1 MQDLDL
7 PKNQSCS
14 FFTTEGKPKEK
25 YGKKLK
31 NNAEFEATFTKKL
44 YQASDF

>member
-1 MQDLDL
+1 MQDFDL
-7 PKNQSCS
+7 VINQSCS
-14 FFTTEGKPKEK
+14 FSATQGKPKRK

-31 NNAEFEATFTKKL
+31 KNAEIEAAFTKKL